1 MKIKGKHIAITAGLS
16 AVLALSP
23 VVGTVSSVYAEGD
36 GSAANARVADEINI
50 TMKYLDQNG
59 EWASYTTGTVGGKL
73 QAVDIPM
80 NVPGKQLV
88 RFEVTS
94 GRDQGNT
101 FATVDE
107 LLRFPFQSNATVEA
121 VYEDVAP
128 VNPVETHNITV
139 KYLDENGN
147 EATLATTTGAD
158 GRIISL
164 PGAPTEVPGKRLV
177 RWDVTEGVLED
188 KASWFSS
195 EEDMATFVFKGDAT
209 VEAVYEDVAPEEP
222 EQRYIT
228 VHFMDGDKEIS
239 TGAVLNGTS
248 DWSGVTNPTKDG
260 YTFAGWNFEGETTR
274 YLDLDTVVVAYD
286 SSVTEVNLYANWTK
300 DDEVPFERYI
310 DVNYWDGDKLLG
322 TGQVLNGTTQWS
334 GIANPTKDGYTF
346 AGWNFEGETATYT
359 DLSVVRAAY
368 DATIDEI
375 NVYANWTENE
385 APAPEQ
391 RYITV
396 NYWDGDQLLGTGAVL
411 NGTSDWSGVVS
422 PTKDG
427 YTFAGWQFE
436 GESTIYTDAELDG
449 VVIAADASVT
459 EINLYAQWDEVVP
472 EDRYITVNYW
482 DGDQLLGTGA
492 VLNGTNQWSG
502 IVNPTK
508 DGYTFV
514 GWQFEGEDTVTSD
527 LDKVVFAGDAS
538 VTEINLYAQWNK
550 VVDPETTFYTVTFD
564 DCLANTENLTVEV
577 EEGKTVLKPIDPTCE
592 GWQFVGWFTD
602 TALTQAYDFDAPVT
616 ADITLYAKWSQVEG
630 AGETEGAVTP
640 TKPEDKGGL
649 PQTGDIAAIATAAV
663 AVAGAGIAGAG
674 ALINKRRK

>member
-80 NVPGKQLV
+80 NVPGKKLV
-88 RFEVTS
+88 GFEVTS
-94 GRDQGNT
+94 GVAGDQGNP
-101 FATVDE
+101 FATVDD
-107 LLRFPFQSNATVEA
+107 LLSFQ
-121 VYEDVAP
+121 
-128 VNPVETHNITV
+128 
-139 KYLDENGN
+139 
-147 EATLATTTGAD
+147 
-158 GRIISL
+158 
-164 PGAPTEVPGKRLV
+164 
-177 RWDVTEGVLED
+177 
-188 KASWFSS
+188 FQ
-195 EEDMATFVFKGDAT
+195 GDAT

-228 VHFMDGDKEIS
+228 VHFMDGDEEIS

-248 DWSGVTNPTKDG
+248 DWSG
-260 YTFAGWNFEGETTR
+260 
-274 YLDLDTVVVAYD
+274 
-286 SSVTEVNLYANWTK
+286 
-300 DDEVPFERYI
+300 I
-310 DVNYWDGDKLLG
+310 
-322 TGQVLNGTTQWS
+322 
-334 GIANPTKDGYTF
+334 
-346 AGWNFEGETATYT
+346 
-359 DLSVVRAAY
+359 
-368 DATIDEI
+368 
-375 NVYANWTENE
+375 
-385 APAPEQ
+385 
-391 RYITV
+391 
-396 NYWDGDQLLGTGAVL
+396 
-411 NGTSDWSGVVS
+411 VS

-502 IVNPTK
+502 IVSPTK
-508 DGYTFV
+508 DGYTFA

-538 VTEINLYAQWNK
+538 VTEINLYAQWDE
-550 VVDPETTFYTVTFD
+550 VVDPETKFYTVTFD

-577 EEGKTVLKPIDPTCE
+577 EEGKTVLKPIDPACE
-592 GWQFVGWFTD
+592 GWKFVGWFTD

-630 AGETEGAVTP
+630 AGEAEGAVTP

>member
-80 NVPGKQLV
+80 NVPGEKLV
-88 RFEVTS
+88 GFEVTS
-94 GRDQGNT
+94 GVAGDQGNP
-101 FATVDE
+101 FATVDD
-107 LLRFPFQSNATVEA
+107 LLSFQ
-121 VYEDVAP
+121 
-128 VNPVETHNITV
+128 
-139 KYLDENGN
+139 
-147 EATLATTTGAD
+147 
-158 GRIISL
+158 
-164 PGAPTEVPGKRLV
+164 
-177 RWDVTEGVLED
+177 
-188 KASWFSS
+188 FQ
-195 EEDMATFVFKGDAT
+195 GDAT

-228 VHFMDGDKEIS
+228 VHFMDGDEEIS

-248 DWSGVTNPTKDG
+248 DWSG
-260 YTFAGWNFEGETTR
+260 
-274 YLDLDTVVVAYD
+274 
-286 SSVTEVNLYANWTK
+286 
-300 DDEVPFERYI
+300 I
-310 DVNYWDGDKLLG
+310 
-322 TGQVLNGTTQWS
+322 
-334 GIANPTKDGYTF
+334 
-346 AGWNFEGETATYT
+346 
-359 DLSVVRAAY
+359 
-368 DATIDEI
+368 
-375 NVYANWTENE
+375 
-385 APAPEQ
+385 
-391 RYITV
+391 
-396 NYWDGDQLLGTGAVL
+396 
-411 NGTSDWSGVVS
+411 VS

-472 EDRYITVNYW
+472 EDRYIDVNYW

-502 IVNPTK
+502 IVSPTK
-508 DGYTFV
+508 DGYTFA

-538 VTEINLYAQWNK
+538 VTEINLYAQWDEVVPEDRYITVNYWDGDQLLGTGAVLNGTNQWSGIVSPTK
-550 VVDPETTFYTVTFD
+550 DGYTLAGWQFEGESTIYTDAELDGVVIAADASVTEINLYAQWDEVVDPETKFYTVTFD
-564 DCLANTENLTVEV
+564 DCLANTENLTVGV
-577 EEGKTVLKPIDPTCE
+577 EEGKTVLKPIDPACE
-592 GWQFVGWFTD
+592 GWKFVGWFTD

-630 AGETEGAVTP
+630 AGEAEGAVTP